1 VENFATVQGLAKC
14 LLQHLVLGGCFEA
27 WVLLLGMFESTG
39 GGVWDTHSAMNRDLS
54 LWPRLKSLCVEQV
67 GSKKLSFHA
76 CSFPI
81 LIPYF
86 KAPRIEAGGP
96 TQSARAQFNRLSHLH
111 PVKLVTEAW
120 VEPLFYTRTRAAKA
134 AKQFGSSKMSFSKS
148 RWSSD
153 RYGWIS
159 IPRIDSGT
167 NGLGVE

>member
-1 VENFATVQGLAKC
+1 MENFATVQGLAKC

-86 KAPRIEAGGP
+86 KAPRIETGGP

-111 PVKLVTEAW
+111 LVSWSPKHGWNHFSIREHEQQRLPSSSAVQKCLSASHDGLVT
-120 VEPLFYTRTRAAKA
+120 VTGGS
-134 AKQFGSSKMSFSKS
+134 QFQG
-148 RWSSD
+148 
-153 RYGWIS
+153 
-159 IPRIDSGT
+159 
-167 NGLGVE
+167 